1 MSDFDRML
9 GSVLGDAAQME
20 KISSMA
26 KSLMGEGGAEK
37 AEEEAPLDMGMLKK
51 LGGLMK
57 APDGRERKLLD
68 AMRPYLSDKRRSKMD
83 RAMKLARLAEIAEKA
98 ASEFGGEDD
107 V

>member
-1 MSDFDRML
+1 
-9 GSVLGDAAQME
+9 
-20 KISSMA
+20 MA

>member
-1 MSDFDRML
+1 MSDFDSML
-9 GSVLGDAAQME
+9 SSLLSDPAQME

-68 AMRPYLSDKRRSKMD
+68 AMD

>member
-1 MSDFDRML
+1 
-9 GSVLGDAAQME
+9 
-20 KISSMA
+20 
-26 KSLMGEGGAEK
+26 
-37 AEEEAPLDMGMLKK
+37 
-51 LGGLMK
+51 MK